1 MAFWIPAKGKLVDL
15 GIHPI
20 GFGGTPCGSQPL
32 GCMVVI
38 SLPSVGMASRNI
50 SYYTLGWFTQKA
62 CLSMKV
68 SYCTRPWKHTDSERE
83 TSLKYTISSQR
94 SPVRKEGLCFWLLED
109 FPGGSEGK
117 ASAFNAGDLGLI
129 PGWGRS
135 PGEGNGNLLQ
145 YFHAWKTPWM
155 EKPGGLQSMESQRVG
170 YNWMTS
176 LSLSLSDS

>member
-15 GIHPI
+15 GIHLI
-20 GFGGTPCGSQPL
+20 GFGGIPSGSQSL

-83 TSLKYTISSQR
+83 ISLKYAISSQW
-94 SPVRKEGLCFWLLED
+94 SPVRKEGLCFWLLEY

-117 ASAFNAGDLGLI
+117 ASAFNAGDLDLI

-135 PGEGNGNLLQ
+135 PGKGNGNPLQ
-145 YFHAWKTPWM
+145 YSCLENPMDGEAWWATVHGVTK
-155 EKPGGLQSMESQRVG
+155 SQT
-170 YNWMTS
+170 W
-176 LSLSLSDS
+176 LSDFPFTFSF

>member
-68 SYCTRPWKHTDSERE
+68 SYCTRPWKHTNSERE

-145 YFHAWKTPWM
+145 YFHAWKTPWR
-155 EKPGGLQSMESQRVG
+155 EKPGGLPSMESQRVG